1 MPSSVKSTKTA
12 KKLKPLAP
20 NRLPEPSEL
29 HHPFAFNKDK
39 VILPL
44 HVLIDVKY
52 NVQAKKILKSGCI
65 FIIRLKTI
73 N

>member
-39 VILPL
+39 SDPSPSCPNRCEI
-44 HVLIDVKY
+44 
-52 NVQAKKILKSGCI
+52 
-65 FIIRLKTI
+65 
-73 N
+73 